1 MAIARIKMGLYTL
14 TKGEK
19 MGMKIRMKHTFDAE
33 RTDLV
38 KVVTVYMRV
47 HAEQSSHDGA
57 HGVFKRPRERHTYG
71 PSSAT
76 Q

>member
-1 MAIARIKMGLYTL
+1 VAIARIKVGLYTL

-19 MGMKIRMKHTFDAE
+19 MAMKIRMKHTFDAE
-33 RTDLV
+33 RADLV
-38 KVVTVYMRV
+38 KVVTVYVRV

-57 HGVFKRPRERHTYG
+57 HGVFKCPRERHTYS
-71 PSSAT
+71 PSSAA